1 MRIVHWDEMFH
12 PNFGYQI
19 NILPVY
25 QRKQGHEVI
34 ILTAEKP
41 DEHPTF
47 AAFAQKTD
55 IAAADKRF
63 EEETGV
69 KIIRL
74 PIYGVVSGRVIYKPG
89 YIKRINQLKPDV
101 LMCHTSD
108 TLSAMTIIWRHKKI
122 CAPIVFDNHMLE
134 MASENKLRQLFR
146 WCYVHFVTPII
157 KKQRFITIRT
167 QDDPYVM
174 KCLKVPAE
182 LSPYI
187 SFGTDSDLFRPDPER
202 RAQFREELG
211 IPQDAFVI
219 LYAGKLSQAK
229 GGLLLAQALEKKLSE
244 KKQVVAVVVGTA
256 EDNDYGH
263 QVDQTLAQSENTIL
277 RFGTQNYRELAKFY
291 QISDLALFAKQCSL
305 SFFDVQATEL
315 PVILEDTQV
324 NIDRVQF
331 DNGFVF
337 KAGDLAD
344 FVDKIKLCV
353 NMPQEEYAKI
363 RRNSR
368 ENVLQKFDYNDIARQ
383 YTDILISEKDRQ
395 QAQHKWLA
403 QHK

>member
-41 DEHPTF
+41 DQHPTF

-55 IAAADKRF
+55 IAEGDRRF
-63 EEETGV
+63 QEETGV
-69 KIIRL
+69 RIIRL

-89 YIKRINQLKPDV
+89 ILKAINALKPDV

-108 TLSAMTIIWRHKKI
+108 TLSAMTIIWNHKRI

-134 MASENKLRQLFR
+134 MASENKLRALFR
-146 WCYVHFVTPII
+146 WFYVHFVTPVIR
-157 KKQRFITIRT
+157 KNRFVTIRT

-187 SFGTDSDLFRPDPER
+187 SFGTDSDLFRPDPEVR
-202 RAQFREELG
+202 RQFRQELG
-211 IPQDAFVI
+211 IHEDAFVV

-229 GGLLLAQALEKKLSE
+229 GGLLLAEALEKKISS
-244 KKQVVAVVVGTA
+244 KKEVVAVVVGTT
-256 EDNDYGH
+256 ENNDYGH
-263 QVDQTLAQSENTIL
+263 KVTETLERSENKIL
-277 RFGTQNYRELAKFY
+277 RFGTQNYRDLAKFY
-291 QISDLALFAKQCSL
+291 QIADLALFAKQCSL

-331 DNGFVF
+331 GNGYVF
-337 KAGDLAD
+337 RAGDKDD
-344 FVDKIKLCV
+344 FIDKIRLCV
-353 NMPQEEYAKI
+353 EMPAAEYDALKK
-363 RRNSR
+363 RCR
-368 ENVLQKFDYNDIARQ
+368 ENVLSKFDYNDIAQQ
-383 YTDILISEKDRQ
+383 YTDILSRERERQ
-395 QAQHKWLA
+395 IASGKKIKKQ
-403 QHK
+403 

>member
-25 QRKQGHEVI
+25 QKKQGHEVI

-74 PIYGVVSGRVIYKPG
+74 PIHRVVSGRVIYKRG
-89 YIKRINQLKPDV
+89 YIKAINALKPDV

-108 TLSAMTIIWRHKKI
+108 TLSAMTIIRRHKKI

-134 MASENKLRQLFR
+134 MASENKLRKLFR
-146 WCYVHFVTPII
+146 WCYVHFVTPTI
-157 KKQRFITIRT
+157 KKMRFITIRT

-182 LSPYI
+182 LAPYI

-202 RAQFREELG
+202 RKQFREELG
-211 IPQDAFVI
+211 IPQDAFVV

-229 GGLLLAQALEKKLSE
+229 GGLLLAQALEKKLSD
-244 KKQVVAVVVGTA
+244 KKQVVAVVVGSA
-256 EDNDYGH
+256 EDNEYGH
-263 QVDQTLAQSENTIL
+263 QVDSTFENSENTIL
-277 RFGTQNYRELAKFY
+277 RFGTQNYRDLAKFY

-305 SFFDVQATEL
+305 SFFDVQATQL

-331 DNGFVF
+331 GNGYVF
-337 KAGDLAD
+337 KAGDLQD
-344 FVDKIKLCV
+344 FIEKIRHCV
-353 NMPQEEYAKI
+353 EMPDEEYAQMKQ
-363 RRNSR
+363 RCR
-368 ENVLQKFDYNDIARQ
+368 ENVLSKFDYNDIAQQ
-383 YTDILISEKDRQ
+383 YTDILIRERDRQ
-395 QAQHKWLA
+395 NAERK
-403 QHK
+403 